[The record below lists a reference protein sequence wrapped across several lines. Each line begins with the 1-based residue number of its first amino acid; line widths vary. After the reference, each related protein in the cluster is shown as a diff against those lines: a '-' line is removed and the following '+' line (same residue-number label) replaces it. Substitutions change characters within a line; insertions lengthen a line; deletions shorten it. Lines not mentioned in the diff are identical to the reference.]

1 MDFAAHTAKQL
12 WNRWRGFQPWPG
24 TFTTLDGKKLIAHRL
39 TVADATV
46 FVAAAAAQPGQVHVQ
61 DHRLYVACA
70 GPSWLELLE
79 VQLEGKKRLTAA
91 EFLRG
96 NVLAEGARLGTGTP

>member
-1 MDFAAHTAKQL
+1 
-12 WNRWRGFQPWPG
+12 
-24 TFTTLDGKKLIAHRL
+24 
-39 TVADATV
+39 
-46 FVAAAAAQPGQVHVQ
+46 VQ